1 MTENTSMI
9 KITIQQDDGSQIIF
23 SAKFKTNVQY
33 SIVSDCHNYVVNT
46 YGKVYHIK
54 NKDGRNKIE
63 RTSLKPFK
71 NRANK
76 GYNIVYLYEN
86 GKRKRKQVSR
96 LVADAFIPN
105 PDNKPI
111 VHHKNVDSLDD
122 RLDNL
127 QRVTT
132 EEHYNIHQE
141 MKKNNKGDIKNGT
154 V

>member
-1 MTENTSMI
+1 M
-9 KITIQQDDGSQIIF
+9 
-23 SAKFKTNVQY
+23 
-33 SIVSDCHNYVVNT
+33 
-46 YGKVYHIK
+46 
-54 NKDGRNKIE
+54 
-63 RTSLKPFK
+63 KPFK

-141 MKKNNKGDIKNGT
+141 IKKNNKGDIENGT